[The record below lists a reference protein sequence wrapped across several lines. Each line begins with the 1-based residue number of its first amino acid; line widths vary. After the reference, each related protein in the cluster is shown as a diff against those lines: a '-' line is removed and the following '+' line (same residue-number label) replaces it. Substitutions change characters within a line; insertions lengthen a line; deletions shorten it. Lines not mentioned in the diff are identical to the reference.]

1 MHEPGNRA
9 GAAGLAFCLLFA
21 VAACRRQENPPA
33 APPAPATTAPAP
45 ATTAPAPTAPAAG
58 GAPAA
63 PPAAGPVAGSDR
75 AFAAEAAAGS
85 LGEIEA
91 GRYVAARTGDAA
103 VKDYA
108 QQLERD
114 HVAANDE
121 LQRIAGGKGVSLP
134 AAPEGDPAARLE
146 RLKSQPPAAL
156 EREFVQSFG
165 IDVHNRAIELFERQA
180 KEGQDPE
187 LRAYAE
193 RTLPRLREHL
203 GMAQQLQGGKAGGA

>member
-33 APPAPATTAPAP
+33 APPAP